1 METKILRVVRQGEA
15 FSVQSSKS
23 DNGSIQKCNI
33 VLRELGGSK
42 FENEYVCAMLGNLAA
57 CKFYE
62 GDVVA
67 ATLRFSTHEYQ
78 GQTFQEIL
86 ATDVA
91 TALGYANTR
100 KAVLDHVD
108 KEDREDGVTIRDAI
122 VGCTLR
128 MLNEPAED
136 TLTATQVAKT
146 FNMTVFDF
154 NHVLSDMGIQYR
166 RGGHWNISD
175 DLALSAPASRV
186 LACYRSREDGR
197 QLLENQS
204 ESPRRSL

>member
-15 FSVQSSKS
+15 FSVQSSTS

-78 GQTFQEIL
+78 GQVFQEIL
-86 ATDVA
+86 ATDVVKVK
-91 TALGYANTR
+91 G
-100 KAVLDHVD
+100 
-108 KEDREDGVTIRDAI
+108 
-122 VGCTLR
+122 
-128 MLNEPAED
+128 
-136 TLTATQVAKT
+136 
-146 FNMTVFDF
+146 
-154 NHVLSDMGIQYR
+154 
-166 RGGHWNISD
+166 
-175 DLALSAPASRV
+175 
-186 LACYRSREDGR
+186 
-197 QLLENQS
+197 
-204 ESPRRSL
+204 